1 MKGITNREVS
11 VEADHLLSL
20 GFIYEGS
27 NGNGHH
33 NFSHPKHGATF
44 LPATPSDW
52 RWRKNH
58 RTTVARQMGISLREL
73 EDRLGIQRRRS
84 GRVRFKTE
92 DKQKQNFPRRIVESM
107 RPEPKA
113 KPAPDPVLG
122 LPIDEQIEARVEQ
135 RQAARQSANALEAER
150 LDRQIADLYAAKR
163 REAA

>member
-1 MKGITNREVS
+1 MKGIPNREVS

-20 GFIYEGS
+20 GFQFEGH
-27 NGNGHH
+27 NGNGHF
-33 NFSHPKHGATF
+33 NFRHPRHGATF

-52 RWRKNH
+52 RWKKNH
-58 RTTVARQMGISLREL
+58 RATIARQMGISLREL

-84 GRVRFKTE
+84 GRVRFRTE

-107 RPEPKA
+107 RPAA
-113 KPAPDPVLG
+113 KPEAAPDPVLD
-122 LPIDEQIEARVEQ
+122 LPIDEQIEARVEE

-150 LDRQIADLYAAKR
+150 LDRQLADLYATKR